1 MHNYKSIFLH
11 RLTLFLRPIFLTA
24 TATECVDKKSAKK
37 CNKAKRKGKCNKSWA
52 QRDCQLTC
60 GVCTSSAKD
69 AVAGANSKHLL
80 KIEFWQRI
88 YFFNDKHL
96 ALITNDLIYILL
108 DTCPEV

>member
-1 MHNYKSIFLH
+1 M
-11 RLTLFLRPIFLTA
+11 TTFLRPIFLTA

-37 CNKAKRKGKCNKSWA
+37 CNKAKRNGKCHKSWA

-69 AVAGANSKHLL
+69 AVAGSNSKHLPKL
-80 KIEFWQRI
+80 EFWQRI
-88 YFFNDKHL
+88 YFFDHIDNYL
-96 ALITNDLIYILL
+96 ALIRNDLIYILL

>member
-1 MHNYKSIFLH
+1 M
-11 RLTLFLRPIFLTA
+11 TTFLRPIFLTA

-37 CNKAKRKGKCNKSWA
+37 CNKAKRKGKCHKSWA

-60 GVCTSSAKD
+60 GVCTSSAGD

-80 KIEFWQRI
+80 KTEFWHNI
-88 YFFNDKHL
+88 YIFNLLLDNYL
-96 ALITNDLIYILL
+96 VLIKNNLIHILL